1 MATISTTI
9 EQALENYLKDLVE
22 SYHIERVILFGS
34 YAEDTA
40 HPDSD
45 IDLAIFSS
53 DATGENRL
61 EIMADCWL
69 KTVPYKLDIQPVVY
83 PVTDYDADNDF
94 IQIEII
100 GKGIELPIPQNEEI
114 GRLGD

>member
-9 EQALENYLKDLVE
+9 EQALENYLKDLAE
-22 SYHIERVILFGS
+22 SYHLERVLLFGS
-34 YAEDTA
+34 YAEGTA
-40 HPDSD
+40 QADSD

-53 DATGENRL
+53 DATDENRL

-83 PVTDYDADNDF
+83 STTDYEADNDF
-94 IQIEII
+94 IQTEII
-100 GKGIELPIPQNEEI
+100 GKGIALPIPQKKDEEI
-114 GRLGD
+114 GG